1 MREVCICGR
10 FNKGRKTPS
19 GQVIKTRII
28 YDALCREIG
37 GENISVIDL
46 YGGFFAVPRIL
57 WQLWRAFCSCKKI
70 IIMPAYRGVR
80 VLTPVCGI
88 YNKIHKKEIH
98 YIVIGGWLSSFIE
111 KHKSL
116 YKGLLRFDRIYVET
130 STMEASLKK
139 KGFENVVIMKNFKVL
154 TELDVDDVA
163 AAAESPFSV
172 CTFSRVVAEKGIEDA
187 IEAVITINE
196 ERKSVVYKLDI
207 YGEISP
213 EYKERFEMLR
223 REFPPYIKYK
233 GLVPYDRSVEILKN
247 YFVLLF
253 PTKLYYSEGVP
264 GTIIDAY
271 ASGVPVIAAK
281 WESFADV
288 VDDGRTGIGYDADK
302 PEELTLAL
310 RRIAENPQTIN
321 AMRDACLRKA
331 KEFSPQ
337 AAMNILLK
345 EMGVYKNRAG

>member
-1 MREVCICGR
+1 
-10 FNKGRKTPS
+10 
-19 GQVIKTRII
+19 
-28 YDALCREIG
+28 
-37 GENISVIDL
+37 
-46 YGGFFAVPRIL
+46 
-57 WQLWRAFCSCKKI
+57 
-70 IIMPAYRGVR
+70 
-80 VLTPVCGI
+80 
-88 YNKIHKKEIH
+88 
-98 YIVIGGWLSSFIE
+98 
-111 KHKSL
+111 
-116 YKGLLRFDRIYVET
+116 
-130 STMEASLKK
+130 
-139 KGFENVVIMKNFKVL
+139 
-154 TELDVDDVA
+154 
-163 AAAESPFSV
+163 
-172 CTFSRVVAEKGIEDA
+172 
-187 IEAVITINE
+187 
-196 ERKSVVYKLDI
+196 
-207 YGEISP
+207 
-213 EYKERFEMLR
+213 MLR

>member
-10 FNKGRKTPS
+10 FDKGRKTSS

-46 YGGFFAVPRIL
+46 YGGFFAVPCIL

-70 IIMPAYRGVR
+70 IIMPAYRG
-80 VLTPVCGI
+80 
-88 YNKIHKKEIH
+88 
-98 YIVIGGWLSSFIE
+98 E

>member
-1 MREVCICGR
+1 M
-10 FNKGRKTPS
+10 
-19 GQVIKTRII
+19 
-28 YDALCREIG
+28 
-37 GENISVIDL
+37 
-46 YGGFFAVPRIL
+46 
-57 WQLWRAFCSCKKI
+57 
-70 IIMPAYRGVR
+70 
-80 VLTPVCGI
+80 
-88 YNKIHKKEIH
+88 
-98 YIVIGGWLSSFIE
+98 
-111 KHKSL
+111 
-116 YKGLLRFDRIYVET
+116 
-130 STMEASLKK
+130 
-139 KGFENVVIMKNFKVL
+139 
-154 TELDVDDVA
+154 
-163 AAAESPFSV
+163 
-172 CTFSRVVAEKGIEDA
+172 AEKGIEDA

-321 AMRDACLRKA
+321 AMRDA
-331 KEFSPQ
+331 
-337 AAMNILLK
+337 
-345 EMGVYKNRAG
+345 